1 MVPRDA
7 LAGKHHPLSVGIAM
21 PDQQPEHLTTTE
33 ARAGSTPHMTRYV
46 LVGGLLLVIVIF
58 AIILF
63 IAG

>member
-1 MVPRDA
+1 MA
-7 LAGKHHPLSVGIAM
+7 E
-21 PDQQPEHLTTTE
+21 QQEHVTTTE

-46 LVGGLLLVIVIF
+46 LVIGTGLVIIIF